1 MKEGDVEELQIVGD
15 PFNVFNKKDISA
27 GEYTFECDEE
37 TVIRLEAGEKAKLTA
52 VGIGTAHIK
61 ITDKKTGKEI
71 SITRIVNEASKDRI
85 DQITVNNEEASLHET
100 STGDMLVYYV
110 KVITNENKG
119 NLKILTKDPTDRISI
134 EGEVPE
140 GEERE
145 WSYNGTLNK
154 EVELVEK
161 ITEIPIKVGIRNN
174 EGDFPLEV
182 DYKLIVEKVTD
193 DIGIKEITAT
203 SKLEDGTEEIVKATA
218 KTATVYEVIVKEWT
232 DISNVKV
239 TLNQTE
245 SKVSIDGEPHEK
257 QTQTKVIDI
266 DALTKEVKITVTSE
280 IGTEAEYTLLIHK
293 ESDIANLISLTVND
307 EEAKKISETTYAKTV
322 DKTINKVHIKA
333 VTENPIASVSING
346 NNYNL
351 ETNEIDLDLTQDKTD
366 IIVNVKASN
375 GVVKQYT
382 LTIYRDRDDG
392 VEKKNPALDMLIVN
406 GEVIE
411 AEIDKE
417 TYIAYLPNAEITAEV
432 RAIAKENE
440 VWVKIAEEEKEKGE
454 STRVVDTINPENTY
468 KIVLNDDEGNTAEYT
483 LIIRKAETDVTL
495 KEVDVIYGASE
506 IEAKK
511 VNPENY
517 EIKVPEDLTEIDVK
531 AITGYPKSKVQ
542 INEIGNFE
550 KHENIEKVDLTEQET
565 IVKIKVQS
573 EDESVEKEYYLTIIK
588 MSTNANL
595 EKVEVDGEE
604 ASLGED
610 GNYHY
615 YLKEAKVG
623 VVVKAYTEEKAPCEA
638 YVNIE
643 NGVYEL
649 YETERGIAITS
660 KQTEV
665 KIKVKA
671 ENRNN
676 KNIYTNN
683 RRVTR

>member
-85 DQITVNNEEASLHET
+85 DEITVNNEEASLHET
-100 STGDMLVYYV
+100 STEDMLVYYV

-203 SKLEDGTEEIVKATA
+203 SKQEDGTEEIVKATA

-280 IGTEAEYTLLIHK
+280 IGTEVEYTLLIHK
-293 ESDIANLISLTVND
+293 ESSEANIISLTVND

-322 DKTINKVHIKA
+322 SSNVNKANIKVA
-333 VTENPIASVSING
+333 VDNELASISING
-346 NNYNL
+346 NDYKL
-351 ETNEIDLDLTQDKTD
+351 STNEMEIPLEEATVKVT
-366 IIVNVKASN
+366 INVRTSN
-375 GVVKQYT
+375 GNIKEYT
-382 LTIYRDRDDG
+382 LTIRKEDEEQ
-392 VEKKNPALDMLIVN
+392 EKTTLGLDMLIVN
-406 GEVIE
+406 GEIIE
-411 AEIDKE
+411 AETDKE
-417 TYIAYLPNAEITAEV
+417 TYITYLPNAEITAEV

-511 VNPENY
+511 VDPENY

-550 KHENIEKVDLTEQET
+550 KHENIKKVDLTEQET

-573 EDESVEKEYYLTIIK
+573 EDESVEKEYYLRIIK

-623 VVVKAYTEEKAPCEA
+623 VVVKAYTEEKAPCET

-683 RRVTR
+683 RRATR